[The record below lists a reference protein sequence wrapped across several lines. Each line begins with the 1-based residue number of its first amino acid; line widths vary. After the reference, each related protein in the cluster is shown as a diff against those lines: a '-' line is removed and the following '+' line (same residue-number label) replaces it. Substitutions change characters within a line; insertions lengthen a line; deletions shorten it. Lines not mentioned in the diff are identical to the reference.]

1 MVCSSDSRRNA
12 VEVNPQQQGKKVWNQ
27 PQLIV
32 YGSLAKITG
41 QTVKYVGG
49 YDGIIFQMPDG
60 TQITAS

>member
-1 MVCSSDSRRNA
+1 MVCGSENRRNT
-12 VEVNPQQQGKKVWNQ
+12 VEVNTLRQPKKVWSQ
-27 PQLIV
+27 PQLTV
-32 YGSLAKITG
+32 YGPLEKITG

>member
-1 MVCSSDSRRNA
+1 
-12 VEVNPQQQGKKVWNQ
+12 VEVNPQQQAKKVWNQ

-32 YGSLAKITG
+32 YGPLEKITG

>member
-1 MVCSSDSRRNA
+1 M
-12 VEVNPQQQGKKVWNQ
+12 EINPQQQAKKGWNQ
-27 PQLIV
+27 PQLTV
-32 YGSLAKITG
+32 YGPLEKITG